1 MIVTR
6 TFNWTDGSDNDIAM
20 EGWLPAWF
28 DAKNYEPSGGLGVAH
43 DMLEHRRSDTGEW
56 HQELMAFGSVLYVR
70 VIGGNASIRLAGP
83 ESLCEELARLY
94 SESGEEPNTP
104 CLPMGARTEIVGNGQ
119 ASEWISRIV
128 AGVKN
133 TGYFYHEEKPDTSL
147 WGRWIAHGYR
157 QTQRRLGANPFMLA
171 QTFGEIRRKVDEYK
185 GTSTLEYPGCQL
197 VIKAD
202 LSRAYVETRLIGE
215 GAVIF

>member
-6 TFNWTDGSDNDIAM
+6 TFNWTDGSDHDSGM

-56 HQELMAFGSVLYVR
+56 HQELMAFGAALHVR
-70 VIGGNASIRLAGP
+70 MIGDANIRMLSADG
-83 ESLCEELARLY
+83 LGEELARLY
-94 SESGEEPNTP
+94 QNATEEPSMP
-104 CLPMGARTEIVGNGQ
+104 CLPVSARTEVVDSDE
-119 ASEWISRIV
+119 ASRWISRIV
-128 AGVKN
+128 TGVRE
-133 TGYFYHEEKPDTSL
+133 TGYFYHENKPDTST
-147 WGRWIAHGYR
+147 WGRWLAHGCR
-157 QTQRRLGANPFMLA
+157 QARRRLGGNPFTLE

-185 GTSTLEYPGCQL
+185 GTSTREYPGCRL

-202 LSRAYVETRLIGE
+202 LSCAYVETRLIGK
-215 GAVIF
+215 GAEFY